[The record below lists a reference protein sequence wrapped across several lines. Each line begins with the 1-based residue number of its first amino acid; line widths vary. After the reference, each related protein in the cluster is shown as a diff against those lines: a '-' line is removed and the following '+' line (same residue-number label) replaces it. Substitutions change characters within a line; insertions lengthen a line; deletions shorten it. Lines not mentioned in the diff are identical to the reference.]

1 MDLKDKIYL
10 VIQVRIVDNWPKEIE
25 KAFST
30 REKAEQYKSE
40 LEDDFKCSIKFNIF
54 YYEIEELEVF

>member
-1 MDLKDKIYL
+1 MEKVYL
-10 VIQVRIVDNWPKEIE
+10 VMNVEDEVGSTIE

-40 LEDDFKCSIKFNIF
+40 LEDKFEDDIRFNWNF
-54 YYEIEELEVF
+54 WYYEIEELEIN